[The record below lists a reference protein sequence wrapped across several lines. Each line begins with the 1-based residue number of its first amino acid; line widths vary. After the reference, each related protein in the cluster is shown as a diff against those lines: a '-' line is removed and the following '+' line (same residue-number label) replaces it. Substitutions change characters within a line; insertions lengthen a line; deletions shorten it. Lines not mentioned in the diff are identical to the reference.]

1 MTSSRKQLLHDLEFG
16 KVEGEEPVRRLL
28 LDTFGAVCENVG
40 DRRLGWDLQIS
51 GFDGSKLGL
60 SDAEERKVFANFTK
74 RFGSTIEVKRD
85 KTSDRTGNL
94 YWEVWSNKRL
104 FNAGC
109 IFESKADTIVYVRKT
124 EFVFLNRA
132 KLLSWFFE
140 STFLRDEASE
150 VCRSKT
156 FRGNRERL
164 MTAAN
169 NRDVEG
175 ILLPVELVKDS
186 PACFYIVAR

>member
-1 MTSSRKQLLHDLEFG
+1 LTSTRSQLLHDLKLG
-16 KVEGEEPVRRLL
+16 KLEGEEPVRALL
-28 LDTFGAVCENVG
+28 LDTFGAICENVG
-40 DRRLGWDLQIS
+40 DQRLGWDLEVTE
-51 GFDGSKLGL
+51 FDGSKLGL
-60 SDAEERKVFANFTK
+60 TDKAASKVFADFTK
-74 RFGSTIEVKRD
+74 RFGRTIEVKRD

-104 FNAGC
+104 TNAGC
-109 IFESKADTIVYVRKT
+109 IFESKADTIVYVRKA

-140 STFLRDEASE
+140 STFLRTEVSD

-156 FRGNRERL
+156 FRSSRERL
-164 MTAAN
+164 MSASN

-186 PACFYIVAR
+186 PACFFIVAR